1 MKLRRDKKCREEG
14 KKAKEEVLV
23 KKNSLLLS
31 TKYVLLRRN
40 MVFLFYVSYANRYLR
55 VVITYAFY
63 FLFTNNAFTA
73 RYCMTST

>member
-1 MKLRRDKKCREEG
+1 LRRDKKCREEG

-40 MVFLFYVSYANRYLR
+40 MVFSFYVSYANRYLR